1 MRDFLPF
8 KHAADGL
15 GGVYAGSTDQYRLTA
30 FVVFANG
37 INCSIIFFSLST
49 EYQILFI
56 ITDDRFICRND
67 DDIQIINFVK
77 LTLFSSCCT
86 GHTRKFMIHPE
97 VILQGNSGRSEERR
111 VGKECKSGRSADG

>member
-1 MRDFLPF
+1 MRDFLPL

-15 GGVYAGSTDQYRLTA
+15 GGVYTGSTDQYRLTA
-30 FVVFANG
+30 FVIFANG

-77 LTLFSSCCT
+77 LTLFGSCCT
-86 GHTRKFMIHPE
+86 GHTRKFMVHPE
-97 VILQGNSGRSEERR
+97 VILQRRSEERR
-111 VGKECKSGRSADG
+111 VGKEDRSR